1 MIHFDDFGRVLQRV
15 SSNLLLD
22 ALRANLTPYG
32 EVMRWDD
39 LFADLETQLQF
50 GQWEAVEQD
59 AAELT
64 RGVWAEL
71 TLMDRLRAAM
81 GQRIQLILRDGNVQA
96 MLLKAVGPTWVGGFD
111 EVSSVLIPRA
121 AIVGVD
127 ALLRRAM
134 VPSRPLQSGPSLTS
148 IYRMLARRREPLQ
161 VVMTGG
167 TVLGEGTID
176 RVGKDHID
184 MALHARDEF
193 RRENAVHGVRII
205 PFEQI
210 QLVRASPMGFHEVA

>member
-1 MIHFDDFGRVLQRV
+1 MAAGSSSDDEINVAA
-15 SSNLLLD
+15 SYSE
-22 ALRANLTPYG
+22 P
-32 EVMRWDD
+32 MRWDD

-134 VPSRPLQSGPSLTS
+134 V
-148 IYRMLARRREPLQ
+148 
-161 VVMTGG
+161 
-167 TVLGEGTID
+167 
-176 RVGKDHID
+176 
-184 MALHARDEF
+184 
-193 RRENAVHGVRII
+193 
-205 PFEQI
+205 
-210 QLVRASPMGFHEVA
+210 